1 MKFRKVFFPEN
12 SIIVTN
18 KRENNLKDLL
28 LRSDSYN
35 MKGDLPDNTRH
46 GYKSCKKMGFLQ

>member
-12 SIIVTN
+12 SILVTN

-46 GYKSCKKMGFLQ
+46 GYKSCKKMEFLQ